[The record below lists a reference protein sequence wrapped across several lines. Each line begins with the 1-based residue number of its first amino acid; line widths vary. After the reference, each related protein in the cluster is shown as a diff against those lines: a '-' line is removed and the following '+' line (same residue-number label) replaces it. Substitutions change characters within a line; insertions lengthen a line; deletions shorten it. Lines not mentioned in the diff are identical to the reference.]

1 MNFQRRG
8 SSPNTEIE
16 LLATADEAKPARRMP
31 RASQTAARQTPMTF
45 LDEALEGEG
54 AQCAQ
59 NNCVECVVGS
69 PQTLFIKSGMN
80 LVRVKLQ
87 SMEGYN
93 KYVF

>member
-1 MNFQRRG
+1 
-8 SSPNTEIE
+8 
-16 LLATADEAKPARRMP
+16 
-31 RASQTAARQTPMTF
+31 MTF